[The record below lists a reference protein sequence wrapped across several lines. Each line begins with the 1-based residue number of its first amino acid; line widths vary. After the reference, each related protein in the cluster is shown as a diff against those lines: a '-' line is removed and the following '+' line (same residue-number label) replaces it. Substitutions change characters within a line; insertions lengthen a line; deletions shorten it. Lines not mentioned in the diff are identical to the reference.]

1 MSLVRIALRIAGV
14 QALRGN
20 TDVGANV
27 LDSQIGAIDIGADNR
42 IRTDQKKPFLAL
54 YTDTA
59 KSGANAGSGDAFDLG
74 ARVLTLNGVT
84 DIVIEA
90 GVTAAMTTIDP
101 DTDTEILSGIGVPAI
116 DRNLEAQLDI
126 IIRQVCTAL
135 NDPDNEWAD
144 IFRGLTHRY
153 VRIERLRA
161 ATPEGQRI
169 AAHQLRITASLI
181 DDPLPG
187 EGLDPEGVFAR
198 FLSKAASV
206 EADPDLAAIVA
217 KFATLIGGTDADWE
231 ALQRSHGF
239 TRAELLALGR
249 GPLPD
254 DDERATPEFE
264 TGRIETSGYSP
275 TAEVEG

>member
-187 EGLDPEGVFAR
+187 GRVGPRRRVRAI
-198 FLSKAASV
+198 SV
-206 EADPDLAAIVA
+206 QGRLR
-217 KFATLIGGTDADWE
+217 GGRPRSRSHRRQVCDADRGHGRRLGSPAAVAWFHPGRI
-231 ALQRSHGF
+231 ARARPRSV
-239 TRAELLALGR
+239 
-249 GPLPD
+249 
-254 DDERATPEFE
+254 
-264 TGRIETSGYSP
+264 TGRRRTRNAGI
-275 TAEVEG
+275 